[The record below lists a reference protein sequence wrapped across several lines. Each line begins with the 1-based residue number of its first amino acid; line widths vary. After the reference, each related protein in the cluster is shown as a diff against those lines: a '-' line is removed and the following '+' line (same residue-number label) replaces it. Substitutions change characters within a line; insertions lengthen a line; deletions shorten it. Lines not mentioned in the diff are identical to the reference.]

1 MKKRV
6 LSLILLSLLCI
17 TFVLSLASCGKDKG
31 IEGVEIN
38 AHKNSST
45 YNAMTQLYD
54 VSVSVNMQNSNP
66 DAAVCGF
73 DYRIDFYDGN
83 GARIASRTFE
93 YNYTLD
99 KEHSDSLVVKLEGS
113 NGLMSDVAYV
123 SAVPVSMELENVND
137 GSWGFWHW
145 FGLGVVIILGLLFVA
160 CVFGCV
166 SSEEYIGIFGGAI
179 IFALPA
185 IIILFLIF

>member
-54 VSVSVNMQNSNP
+54 VSVSVNMHNSNP

-83 GARIASRTFE
+83 GVCIASRTFE

-113 NGLMSDVAYV
+113 NGLMGDVSYV

-137 GSWGFWHW
+137 GWGFWHW
-145 FGLGVVIILGLLFVA
+145 FGLGAVIILALLFVA

-166 SSEEYIGIFGGAI
+166 SSEEYIGIFGGVI

>member
-17 TFVLSLASCGKDKG
+17 TFLLSLASCGKDKG
-31 IEGVEIN
+31 TEGVELN
-38 AHKNSST
+38 AYTT
-45 YNAMTQLYD
+45 YCEYNELTRLYD
-54 VSVSVNMQNSNP
+54 VYVRVEMHNRNP

-83 GARIASRTFE
+83 GVRVASRTFE

-99 KEHSDSLVVKLEGS
+99 KETYDSVVLSFESG
-113 NGLMSDVAYV
+113 NGFPTEVARV

-137 GSWGFWHW
+137 GWGFWNW
-145 FGLGVVIILGLLFVA
+145 FGLVAVIILVLLFVA
-160 CVFGCV
+160 CVYGCV
-166 SSEEYIGIFGGAI
+166 SSEEYIGILGGVI
-179 IFALPA
+179 IFAIPA